1 MTEPTYTTTTERL
14 WRRLPEFYRNL
25 DATTTEYENV
35 TSTAYPFK
43 RFISSVSDE
52 LNDIDT
58 TVERLKFVPIERRNE
73 YIASRDIYNTYTR
86 PAGLEDAGL
95 GFLPLNETSDLFDG
109 RTADEEWLVWLGK
122 LTGAKVNAL
131 ESEATKRDKVINGY
145 VGFKAGSKTSM
156 ANAVK
161 EVLTGTKY
169 AQVYDHTS
177 VVSGALATS
186 ASEWDVTIVTKA
198 TETPAGTDTAAV
210 IIAKG
215 AKPAGVKL
223 YYLPYSVTWTLVES
237 TFTTWTLLE
246 AALTWDTIEFTG
258 A

>member
-1 MTEPTYTTTTERL
+1 
-14 WRRLPEFYRNL
+14 
-25 DATTTEYENV
+25 
-35 TSTAYPFK
+35 
-43 RFISSVSDE
+43 
-52 LNDIDT
+52 
-58 TVERLKFVPIERRNE
+58 
-73 YIASRDIYNTYTR
+73 
-86 PAGLEDAGL
+86 
-95 GFLPLNETSDLFDG
+95 
-109 RTADEEWLVWLGK
+109 
-122 LTGAKVNAL
+122 
-131 ESEATKRDKVINGY
+131 
-145 VGFKAGSKTSM
+145 M

-177 VVSGALATS
+177 VVSGALSTS